1 MRRLDKRYCLEPFP
15 FFSTLFL
22 CLLFLFLAP
31 NFFHLPS
38 PEPVTLLYTFTLSC
52 PHFSF
57 IATLLRE
64 GGGMFGEMIRKRA
77 KFGFFYGQ
85 VHFSLPLPAERPNG
99 LVQCADFCRKLLET
113 LCVRMCCSGCCNLFS
128 CTSTSLVAALG
139 FLSGSGRAIPHRP
152 HRPFLMR
159 ACVK

>member
-1 MRRLDKRYCLEPFP
+1 MAVNENTLQVVVCSSFS

-22 CLLFLFLAP
+22 CFFFLFLAP

-38 PEPVTLLYTFTLSC
+38 PEPVTLLHTFTLSC

-77 KFGFFYGQ
+77 KFGSFYGQ
-85 VHFSLPLPAERPNG
+85 VHFSLPLPAARPNG
-99 LVQCADFCRKLLET
+99 LVQCADFCRKLVET
-113 LCVRMCCSGCCNLFS
+113 LCVRVCVCVLFRLLHSFFLHEHITCCSVG
-128 CTSTSLVAALG
+128 
-139 FLSGSGRAIPHRP
+139 LSIR
-152 HRPFLMR
+152 L
-159 ACVK
+159 